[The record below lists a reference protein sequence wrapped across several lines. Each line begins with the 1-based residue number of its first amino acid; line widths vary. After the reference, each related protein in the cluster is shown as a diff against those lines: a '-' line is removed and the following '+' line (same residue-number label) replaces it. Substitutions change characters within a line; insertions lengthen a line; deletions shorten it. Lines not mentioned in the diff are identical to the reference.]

1 MDVDLFEEYEG
12 DLNGTGLKIGLLVAR
27 FNELI
32 TSRLLQGAEQGLLKH
47 QVKKSDINVVWVPGA
62 FEIPL
67 VAKHLAVT
75 GKFDVIICLGAVIKG
90 QTPHFEYVSTQ
101 VSNGISKI
109 SLDTETPIMFGILT
123 TNDMDQ
129 ALERSGGTSGN
140 KGYESATGAIQM
152 VNLLKKLDKQFRD

>member
-1 MDVDLFEEYEG
+1 VFKEYEG
-12 DLNGTGLKIGLLVAR
+12 TLNGTGLKMAILVAR

-32 TSRLLQGAEQGLLKH
+32 TSRLLKGAEQGLLEH
-47 QVKKSDINVVWVPGA
+47 QMEKSDISIVWVPGA

-67 VAKHLAVT
+67 VAKQLAVT
-75 GKFDVIICLGAVIKG
+75 GKFDALICLGAVIRG
-90 QTPHFEYVSTQ
+90 ETPHFEYVSTQ
-101 VSNGISKI
+101 VSSGISKI
-109 SLDTETPIMFGILT
+109 LLETKVPIMFGILT

-152 VNLLKKLDKQFRD
+152 VNLLKKLEKQFRD